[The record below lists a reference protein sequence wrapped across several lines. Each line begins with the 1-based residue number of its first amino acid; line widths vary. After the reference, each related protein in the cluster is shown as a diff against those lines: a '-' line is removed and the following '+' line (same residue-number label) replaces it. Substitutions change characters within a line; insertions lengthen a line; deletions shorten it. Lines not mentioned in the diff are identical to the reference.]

1 MLEKTQ
7 KNVSFEFY
15 SEEKFIKNA
24 KNGQFGEFLKP
35 EACSQKVLP
44 DKSIL
49 IGQKLVK
56 ITKVK
61 NFKWDISGNF
71 QTLRYSVPW
80 VSPRELIHCNV
91 TFIFQICLQMVFAYL
106 QSVLCSGHYRLLH
119 YDGHFSRPTF
129 FLWCQ
134 ASHLDGH
141 WDLVNVLRIV
151 LWSRGQRCCGILYG
165 KNGCS
170 NRRKYLKSKK
180 NKE

>member
-1 MLEKTQ
+1 MPKMANLA
-7 KNVSFEFY
+7 SFW
-15 SEEKFIKNA
+15 N
-24 KNGQFGEFLKP
+24 LKRP
-35 EACSQKVLP
+35 VKRCYQTSQL
-44 DKSIL
+44 
-49 IGQKLVK
+49 GQKLVK

-61 NFKWDISGNF
+61 YVKWDISANF

-170 NRRKYLKSKK
+170 NRRKYRASQQVWNLFTRFARKLLFFWPLHTTVL
-180 NKE
+180 